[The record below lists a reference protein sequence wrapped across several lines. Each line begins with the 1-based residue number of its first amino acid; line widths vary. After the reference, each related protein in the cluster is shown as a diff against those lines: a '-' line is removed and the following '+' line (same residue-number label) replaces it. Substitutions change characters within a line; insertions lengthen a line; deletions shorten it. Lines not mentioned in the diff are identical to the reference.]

1 MSTST
6 LPSSV
11 NQDACYTLEQ
21 FEESLDF
28 TWMPSLGNLT
38 SVAGSFDVV
47 AGSYSVCGYSCQTN
61 SYATQCRCY

>member
-21 FEESLDF
+21 FERSLDF
-28 TWMPSLGNLT
+28 TWMPSLANLT

-47 AGSYSVCGYSCQTN
+47 AGSWNNCGMTCQTN